1 MIARYTRDEMG
12 ALWSPAARYAAWLQ
26 VELAVCEVYARR
38 GRIPSEAVERIRR
51 AARIDARRIDE
62 LEATTRHDVVAF
74 LAQLEEA
81 VGADSRFI
89 HLGLTSS
96 DVVDTALALQLQRAA
111 DLLLHGLERLRETL
125 RRLALA
131 HKETLMVGRTHGVHA
146 EPTTFGLKAA
156 LWHAEAGRN
165 LERLRRAK
173 EAVRVGKISGA
184 VGTFAH
190 VDPDVEEEVCREL
203 GLVPEP
209 VSTQVVQR
217 DRHAEFVGA
226 LALLA
231 ASLEKI
237 ALEIRN
243 LQRTEVLEAE
253 EPFAAGQTG

>member
-81 VGADSRFI
+81 IGADSRFV

-111 DLLLHGLERLRETL
+111 DLVLQGLERLRDRKST
-125 RRLALA
+125 RLNSS
-131 HKETLMVGRTHGVHA
+131 HA
-146 EPTTFGLKAA
+146 NISYAVFCLKI
-156 LWHAEAGRN
+156 
-165 LERLRRAK
+165 K
-173 EAVRVGKISGA
+173 
-184 VGTFAH
+184 T
-190 VDPDVEEEVCREL
+190 
-203 GLVPEP
+203 
-209 VSTQVVQR
+209 
-217 DRHAEFVGA
+217 
-226 LALLA
+226 
-231 ASLEKI
+231 
-237 ALEIRN
+237 
-243 LQRTEVLEAE
+243 
-253 EPFAAGQTG
+253 